1 MTVLVIGG
9 TGTVGGE
16 VVRTLAARGV
26 DVRVMTRT
34 QERASELPAGA
45 RGVVGDLAEPR
56 SLNSAFAG
64 VEGVFLL
71 TPLGARETE
80 FGLAAVKAARES
92 GARRLVY
99 MSVRKPPE
107 SLHIP
112 FFRSK
117 VPVENAIRSS
127 GLEWTLLQPNSFF
140 QNDRFLREAVVGHGV
155 YPLPIGGRG
164 IARVDVRDIADAAA
178 NALTGSGHAGQVY
191 TLNGPEA
198 QTGEDVAQAFG
209 RQLGREVRYAGDDL
223 DAWAE
228 GVAGFMPARTVQE
241 FRVMFQYYQDH
252 GAVAT
257 DEEYLHQEKVVGH
270 APRPFDA
277 FASELVREWGAVPEP
292 ATA

>member
-16 VVRTLAARGV
+16 VVRTLSGRGV
-26 DVRVMTRT
+26 DVRVMIRT
-34 QERASELPAGA
+34 EERAGALPAGV
-45 RGVVGDLAEPR
+45 RGVVGDMAQPR
-56 SLNSAFAG
+56 SLGAALAG

-80 FGLAAVKAARES
+80 FGLAAVNAARQA
-92 GARRLVY
+92 GARRMVY

-117 VPVENAIRSS
+117 VAIENAIRDS
-127 GLEWTLLQPNSFF
+127 GMEWTLLQPNSFF
-140 QNDRFLREAVVGHGV
+140 QNDRFLRDAVVGHGV
-155 YPLPIGGRG
+155 YPLPIGRRG

-198 QTGEDVAQAFG
+198 QSGEDVARAYG
-209 RQLGREVRYAGDDL
+209 RHLGREVRYAGDDL

-228 GVAGFMPARTVQE
+228 GVSGFMPARTVNE
-241 FRVMFQYYQDH
+241 FRIMFQYYQDH

-257 DEEYLHQEKVVGH
+257 KEEYLHQEKVVGR

-277 FASELVREWGAVPEP
+277 FAGELVREWGAVPEP
-292 ATA
+292 AAV